1 MHFFHLKT
9 NKTPGYDDKPLLTN
23 YRPISVL
30 PCFSKILESMYGRLH
45 IYLTKNKIFFNK
57 QVGFKASHSTD
68 HAFLKLVDHIYVSFD
83 KKYFSGIFVDLSKAF
98 DLVDQEILPQKSE
111 KYGINEH
118 SIL

>member
-68 HAFLKLVDHIYVSFD
+68 HTFLKLVDHIYVRVLI
-83 KKYFSGIFVDLSKAF
+83 KNIFQASLLTYRK
-98 DLVDQEILPQKSE
+98 LLIW
-111 KYGINEH
+111 
-118 SIL
+118 